1 MRSYGAH
8 PMGTV
13 LLGSFS
19 TVVPGSSSHRPPSFL
34 MGGIR
39 MREKSRSYGDGS
51 FRFIFDGGAGFTVTL
66 TAVIFDGRNPN
77 ARKNA

>member
-1 MRSYGAH
+1 
-8 PMGTV
+8 
-13 LLGSFS
+13 
-19 TVVPGSSSHRPPSFL
+19 
-34 MGGIR
+34 